1 MSTELTWPP
10 LPLASWR
17 DTCETLHMY
26 AQVIGKI
33 RLALTPVEPEW
44 ANVPLI
50 PAARGLTTGAI
61 PYGDKLL
68 EIDLDFFAHAAH
80 VRISD
85 GTSRAIALLPALCVA
100 DFYERVMAALRAL
113 GVDVRI
119 WPRAVEVP
127 NAIDCS
133 TDRTHDSYDPD
144 AVQRFWTVMA
154 GVVSAFSAHRAPFR
168 GRHTPLQFFW
178 GTFDLAYVRYSGRP
192 ASPPPNADAI
202 MRVAMDA
209 EEIAAGFW
217 PGDDR
222 FPEPAFFCYAYPK
235 PPELERARIGPASAF
250 WSETMGEFVLR
261 YEDVR
266 TAPSPRAAILE
277 FLSTSY
283 DAAATLARWNR
294 DALGGEAAA
303 QR

>member
-1 MSTELTWPP
+1 MCSEPAWPP

-17 DTCETLHMY
+17 DTCDTLHLY

-33 RLALTPVEPEW
+33 RLALTPVEREW
-44 ANVPLI
+44 ANVPLA

-68 EIDLDFFAHAAH
+68 EIDLDFHAHA
-80 VRISD
+80 VNLRLSD
-85 GTSRAIALLPALCVA
+85 GTSRSIALVPALCVA
-100 DFYERVMAALRAL
+100 DFYERVMSALRAL
-113 GVDVRI
+113 SVDVRI
-119 WPRAVEVP
+119 WPKAVEVP
-127 NAIDCS
+127 KPIDCS
-133 TDRTHDSYDPD
+133 TDRTHDAYDPE

-154 GVVSAFSAHRAPFR
+154 GVISTFSAHRAAFR

-192 ASPPPNADAI
+192 ASPPPNADTI

-235 PPELERARIGPASAF
+235 PAELERARIGPASAF

-266 TAPSPRAAILE
+266 AAPSPRAAILE
-277 FLSTSY
+277 FLSTTY
-283 DAAATLARWNR
+283 DTAATLARWDR
-294 DALGGEAAA
+294 DALDGPNGA
-303 QR
+303 

>member
-1 MSTELTWPP
+1 MSSELTWPA

-17 DTCETLHMY
+17 DTCETLHLY

-33 RLALTPVEPEW
+33 RLALTPVEREW
-44 ANVPLI
+44 ANVPLV
-50 PAARGLTTGAI
+50 PAARGLTTGAM

-68 EIDLDFFAHAAH
+68 EIDLDFFAHETH
-80 VRISD
+80 VRLSD
-85 GTSRAIALLPALCVA
+85 GAARSIALLPALCVA
-100 DFYERVMAALRAL
+100 DFYERLMSALRAI

-127 NAIDCS
+127 NPIDCS
-133 TDRTHDSYDPD
+133 TDRAHDAYDPD

-192 ASPPPNADAI
+192 ASPPPNADTI

-217 PGDDR
+217 PGDER
-222 FPEPAFFCYAYPK
+222 FPKPAFFCYAYPL
-235 PPELERARIGPASAF
+235 PAELERARIGPPSAL
-250 WSETMGEFVLR
+250 WSDTMGEFVLR

-266 TAPSPRAAILE
+266 TAPSPRKAILE
-277 FLSTSY
+277 FLSTTY
-283 DAAATLARWNR
+283 DAAATLARWDR
-294 DALGGEAAA
+294 DALDGPNEAGT
-303 QR
+303 